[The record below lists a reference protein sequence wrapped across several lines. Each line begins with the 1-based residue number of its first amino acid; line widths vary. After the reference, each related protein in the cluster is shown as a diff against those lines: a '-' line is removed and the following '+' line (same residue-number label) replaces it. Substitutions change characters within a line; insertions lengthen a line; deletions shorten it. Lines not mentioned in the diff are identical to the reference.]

1 MFEYKNILIGGISIH
16 IIKYDSYCLNDFIS
30 ILTEKEKQQL
40 EGFAS
45 SKRQYEF
52 LSTRILKEKIF
63 PGRLIEYSSSG
74 APYIQG
80 EANISISHSSGFSC
94 IAVMQDHSIG
104 LDIEPIGNKAQLLH
118 TKFLN
123 EKEQSFL
130 DTTDELLMTRC
141 WSCKEALLKLCN
153 RKGILFK
160 RDLIINSYDGN
171 ESFICSIV
179 KDHKL
184 FSVHL
189 TSKLVDGMVL
199 TINNSN
205 LVKQEE
211 HYEID

>member
-1 MFEYKNILIGGISIH
+1 MFEYKNIFIEDISIH
-16 IIKYDSYCLNDFIS
+16 IIKYGSYCLNDFIS
-30 ILTEKEKQQL
+30 ILNEKEKKQL
-40 EGFAS
+40 EGFSS

-63 PGRLIEYSSSG
+63 PGRLIEYTPSG
-74 APYIQG
+74 APYIEG

-94 IAVMQDHSIG
+94 IAVSKDRPIG
-104 LDIEPIGNKAQLLH
+104 LDIEPISHKAKLLH

-123 EKEQSFL
+123 EREQSFL
-130 DTTDELLMTRC
+130 DVTDELLMTRC

-160 RDLIINSYDGN
+160 KDLIINAYDGN
-171 ESFICSIV
+171 ELFICSII
-179 KDHKL
+179 KDLEL

-199 TINNSN
+199 TINSSN
-205 LVKQEE
+205 LMKQE